1 MIDTEVLIIGGGA
14 AGLTAAIELSQ
25 KHKVS
30 VISKET
36 IVDSSTWYAQGGIAA
51 VMGEKDTVEEHIAD
65 TLEVGDGICDKHAVA
80 HCVKNSKSAIDW
92 LIEMGV
98 NFTMTQ
104 DGEKLHLTQE
114 GGHSKRR
121 VAHSKD
127 TTGKEVSNSLI
138 ARARKIKNITI
149 YENHLAVDLITS
161 NRSCL
166 GAYVFDKKKE
176 EVVTFKSNATI
187 LASGG
192 ASKVYLYTSNPDG
205 TSGDGMALAWRAGC
219 ELSNMEFNQFHPTCL
234 YHPEAK
240 SFLISEALRGEGAYL
255 LNHENERFMK
265 KYHKKNELAPR
276 DVVARSIDKEMK
288 KTGKDYMFLDIS
300 HKPKNMIL
308 KSFPAIH
315 KKCLSYGFDITKDK
329 IPIVPAAHYS
339 CGGVKTGL
347 SGETNIKS
355 LYAIGETACTGLHGA
370 NRMASNSLLECVV
383 FAKSAAKH
391 IEKNFK
397 ANEKK
402 LKDWDSSKVIRSG
415 ENVLIS
421 HNWDETRRL
430 MWDYVGVVRSND
442 RLLKAK
448 EKIKIIQ
455 NEVESFYKNF
465 ELNSDFIELRNLVL
479 VARLIIESAILRKE
493 SRGLHYNIDF
503 PNKIKKGRSSIISK
517 KELKVA

>member
-1 MIDTEVLIIGGGA
+1 MIDTEILIIGGGA

-25 KHKVS
+25 DHKVS
-30 VISKET
+30 VISKEK

-51 VMGEKDTVEEHIAD
+51 VMGEKDSIEEHISD
-65 TLEVGDGICDKHAVA
+65 TLEVGDGICNKNAVS
-80 HCVKNSKSAIDW
+80 HCVKNSKAAIDW

-98 NFTMTQ
+98 NFTKTK

-138 ARARKIKNITI
+138 QKARKIKNISI
-149 YENHLAVDLITS
+149 HENHLAVDLIVQ
-161 NRSCL
+161 NEICL
-166 GAYVFDKKKE
+166 GAYIFDKKKE
-176 EVVTFKSNATI
+176 EVVTFKSDATI

-240 SFLISEALRGEGAYL
+240 SFLISEALRGEGAFL

-265 KYHKKNELAPR
+265 KYHEKNELAPR
-276 DVVARSIDKEMK
+276 DVVARSIDEEMK
-288 KTGKDYMFLDIS
+288 KTGKDFVYLDIS
-300 HKPKNMIL
+300 HKPKRMVL
-308 KSFPAIH
+308 KSFPAIYE
-315 KKCLSYGFDITKDK
+315 KCLTFGFDITKDK
-329 IPIVPAAHYS
+329 IPIVPAAHYT
-339 CGGVKTGL
+339 CGGIKTGL
-347 SGETNIKS
+347 SGETNINK

-370 NRMASNSLLECVV
+370 NRMASNSLLECIV
-383 FAKSAAKH
+383 FAKSAASH
-391 IEKNFK
+391 IKKNFCF
-397 ANEKK
+397 NDKK
-402 LKDWDSSKVIRSG
+402 LKNWDSSKVIKSG

-430 MWDYVGVVRSND
+430 MWDYVGVVRSSD

-448 EKIKIIQ
+448 EKIKVIEQ
-455 NEVESFYKNF
+455 EVESFYKNF

-479 VARLIIESAILRKE
+479 VARIIIESSILRKE

-503 PNKIKKGRSSIISK
+503 PRKLKKGKPSTISRK
-517 KELKVA
+517 TVKAA